1 MSNTNKRP
9 YAQMQ
14 AVASRL
20 ADRLAPA
27 CVRLEVAGSIRRM
40 ADMVGDI
47 EIVAIPRPY
56 TDLFGAETGQTY
68 VDSLLKTWPLEW
80 LADGPKLKKFIF
92 TRTSRGKYQ
101 VDLFLQPDPAT
112 WAMNLIIR
120 TGSADFSHW
129 LVTKRS
135 LGGAM
140 WDDCYSSG
148 ARLYWAGDPGTPLVL
163 PEEEDVFRFLRL
175 PFVPPHARTEGA
187 WRTLPAEK
195 RPEMEPTL

>member
-1 MSNTNKRP
+1 MSNTSKRDF
-9 YAQMQ
+9 AKVNQ
-14 AVASRL
+14 VALKLVERL
-20 ADRLAPA
+20 RPF
-27 CVRLEVAGSIRRM
+27 CERIEIGGSLRRR
-40 ADMVGDI
+40 AALVGDI
-47 EIVAIPRPY
+47 EIVAIPVPVL
-56 TDLFGAETGQTY
+56 DLFGAETGQTE
-68 VDSLLKTWPLEW
+68 VDLSLAKMPIEM
-80 LADGPKLKKFIF
+80 LANGQRQKKFML
-92 TRTSRGKYQ
+92 TSTTGDRYQ

-148 ARLYWAGDPGTPLVL
+148 ARLYWAGNPGTPLAL

-195 RPEMEPTL
+195 RPEPTL